1 MRKRSIIL
9 GVLIAGLLVTAGIY
23 TGISPSSEGNMIG
36 SLLFPSF
43 GDPRKPVSTPLPGS
57 YLTEDALA
65 LWIYQQ
71 SNRISIQTSREI
83 AREAIKT
90 EIPFF
95 ILGLIMAESEFT
107 PTAVSSKG
115 AIGLTQV
122 RFEIHGKELMRV
134 GLIKEKRDLFDIG
147 PSIRSGDFIFK
158 MYLKQSGGNAEKAME
173 LYLGGKDGFYVK
185 KISLNLLN
193 LYLLGSAQERK
204 QGLRPGEASD
214 PKGGKA
220 DVLPLKEGISKRPD

>member
-1 MRKRSIIL
+1 MKITWKITLGIL
-9 GVLIAGLLVTAGIY
+9 VVGSLVIAGIY
-23 TGISPSSEGNMIG
+23 SG
-36 SLLFPSF
+36 LFPPLPSF
-43 GDPRKPVSTPLPGS
+43 GDRFRSGGIPSPPSGLYP
-57 YLTEDALA
+57 TEEALA

-71 SNRISIQTSREI
+71 SNRISIQTSKEI

-95 ILGLIMAESEFT
+95 ILGLIMAESEFV
-107 PTAVSSKG
+107 PTAISSKG

-122 RFEIHGKELMRV
+122 RFEVHGKELMRL

-185 KISLNLLN
+185 RISLNLLN
-193 LYLLGSAQERK
+193 LYLLRSAQE
-204 QGLRPGEASD
+204 
-214 PKGGKA
+214 
-220 DVLPLKEGISKRPD
+220 

>member
-1 MRKRSIIL
+1 MMLKWKIIGFGICL
-9 GVLIAGLLVTAGIY
+9 LIALTIVGFFSGMLPPL
-23 TGISPSSEGNMIG
+23 
-36 SLLFPSF
+36 PSF
-43 GDPRKPVSTPLPGS
+43 GDRRDPVPSTLSGLH
-57 YLTEDALA
+57 LTEDALA

-71 SNRISIQTSREI
+71 SNRISILTAREI

-95 ILGLIMAESEFT
+95 ILGLIMAESEFV

-122 RFEIHGKELMRV
+122 RFEVHGKELMRV

-147 PSIRSGDFIFK
+147 PSIRSGNFIFK

-193 LYLLGSAQERK
+193 LYVLGGTQERK
-204 QGLRPGEASD
+204 QGGQS
-214 PKGGKA
+214 
-220 DVLPLKEGISKRPD
+220 DVLPLKEGVQKRPD